1 MRYLKILCSWLKANK
16 WICFSYVVVAIV
28 LGLFSIVYL
37 DKEIKESHSEIQ
49 DEIDYGIFANK
60 KSFGIRHESYTLVS
74 YSKTDVPELL
84 ESSDSSSYSQQYGGL
99 NTYFKAT
106 GGWTIKVYKK
116 EGSNMIVETSIKPYS
131 VGYKSASNTDPEF
144 FFRRL
149 YNNIISD
156 EDYNIDVN
164 NEFKVS
170 KLTTLETKFHKMSL
184 RNIGIDEGLM
194 WYDFYNGR
202 AFSQL
207 KQERLFSIIE
217 KDSKID
223 LYRIIYIFI
232 SLIISTVL
240 FVIIFRLIHR
250 KKNINKS
257 RFNLDF
263 SINKTSE
270 NIKDNPVEVEDL
282 LAKLNPSN
290 FMSPYDPEKVKIAN
304 DLYSALLKSQGNENI
319 ISMIKDKA
327 LSELGIE

>member
-170 KLTTLETKFHKMSL
+170 KLTTLETKFHK
-184 RNIGIDEGLM
+184 
-194 WYDFYNGR
+194 
-202 AFSQL
+202 
-207 KQERLFSIIE
+207 
-217 KDSKID
+217 
-223 LYRIIYIFI
+223 
-232 SLIISTVL
+232 
-240 FVIIFRLIHR
+240 
-250 KKNINKS
+250 
-257 RFNLDF
+257 
-263 SINKTSE
+263 
-270 NIKDNPVEVEDL
+270 
-282 LAKLNPSN
+282 
-290 FMSPYDPEKVKIAN
+290 
-304 DLYSALLKSQGNENI
+304 
-319 ISMIKDKA
+319 
-327 LSELGIE
+327 